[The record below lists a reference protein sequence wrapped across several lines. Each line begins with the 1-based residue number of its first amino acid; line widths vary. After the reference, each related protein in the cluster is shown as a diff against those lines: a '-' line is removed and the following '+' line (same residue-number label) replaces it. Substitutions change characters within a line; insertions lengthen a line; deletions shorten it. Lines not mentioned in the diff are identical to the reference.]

1 MDYKNF
7 LIFPITRLP
16 FFLVTSDV
24 AHFENNLKN
33 MSGSPGNPGSF
44 LKNEIGLVA
53 TSFRMITNVSHACT
67 SCANICI
74 SFGALIVE

>member
-1 MDYKNF
+1 MDYNNF
-7 LIFPITRLP
+7 LIFPITRFP
-16 FFLVTSDV
+16 FFLVTGDV

-33 MSGSPGNPGSF
+33 MSGPPDNTGSL
-44 LKNEIGLVA
+44 LKNEIGLVE

-74 SFGALIVE
+74 SCGALIVK